1 MSFPFLTRNAQP
13 RTRVVVVVACQRACM
28 LSAQSPAHLYTDLC
42 TCNRPMIMIV
52 IDDHGSSARKDL
64 SSHVSAHGCGAL
76 LLRLRNQRVSGSDLL
91 RFGTRECRAA
101 VLSSSCGVGDE
112 RRGDSRCVTL
122 MWQENVLHD
131 MTCHSS
137 SRIENEW
144 AKERMKVPTCRTR
157 ERDREI
163 PLCGL
168 ARIKMYAQT
177 IVQVLQ

>member
-1 MSFPFLTRNAQP
+1 MF
-13 RTRVVVVVACQRACM
+13 
-28 LSAQSPAHLYTDLC
+28 SAQSLAHLYTDLC

-91 RFGTRECRAA
+91 RFGTREYRATD
-101 VLSSSCGVGDE
+101 LTSSCGVGDE

-122 MWQENVLHD
+122 VCQGNVLHD

-137 SRIENEW
+137 SRIENE
-144 AKERMKVPTCRTR
+144 
-157 ERDREI
+157 
-163 PLCGL
+163 
-168 ARIKMYAQT
+168 
-177 IVQVLQ
+177 